1 MTATVEILS
10 PSDLEVDPSELTLEE
25 MHPNYIDEE
34 DFDHDAYDSSLS
46 NRLKQGWIVFQAC
59 LMTIYMIIGVRAYRK
74 LGVFW
79 SR

>member
-46 NRLKQGWIVFQAC
+46 NRLK
-59 LMTIYMIIGVRAYRK
+59 
-74 LGVFW
+74 
-79 SR
+79 